1 MKILLA
7 IVLLGIITTL
17 YIQQRQIDRFT
28 RKVSDLVQLLDAIH
42 ELIGQM
48 MDEMAEEENN
58 KTNRDARS
66 VGDKAKRNGKAQA

>member
-17 YIQQRQIDRFT
+17 YIQRRQIDRLT
-28 RKVSDLVQLLDAIH
+28 RTVTDLLQLLDAIH

-48 MDEMAEEENN
+48 MDEMTAEENN
-58 KTNRDARS
+58 K
-66 VGDKAKRNGKAQA
+66 KQ

>member
-28 RKVSDLVQLLDAIH
+28 RKVTELVQLLDAIH
-42 ELIGQM
+42 ELIGDM
-48 MDEMAEEENN
+48 MDRLAEEEN
-58 KTNRDARS
+58 
-66 VGDKAKRNGKAQA
+66 DKKQ

>member
-1 MKILLA
+1 MKTLLA

-28 RKVSDLVQLLDAIH
+28 RKVTDLVQLLDAIH

-48 MDEMAEEENN
+48 MDEMAEE
-58 KTNRDARS
+58 
-66 VGDKAKRNGKAQA
+66 